1 MKKGVIL
8 VSGGADS
15 ATLLAI
21 AKSQGFELYAMS
33 FSYNQRH
40 SYELQMAKALTKD
53 IVTDHIFVNI
63 DPQIF
68 AGSSLT
74 DKTLSIEHFTE
85 LPDKLNSAPS
95 TYVPARNTLFLSY
108 GLSYAE
114 SIGAA
119 AIFIGIHAQ
128 DAPYPDC
135 RPEFRQQFQQLIN
148 VATSTQP
155 SIQLHTP
162 LLELSKAQII
172 ATGLK
177 LGVDY
182 SRTISCYNPNTN
194 HASCAKCL
202 ACVTRLDAFAKNQ
215 VVDPVKYL
223 SHGPNSLC

>member
-21 AKSQGFELYAMS
+21 ARSQDFELYAMS

-40 SYELQMAKALTKD
+40 SYELEMAKTLTKGVVKNH
-53 IVTDHIFVNI
+53 IVINI
-63 DPQIF
+63 DSEIF

-74 DKTLSIEHFTE
+74 DKALSVEKFTE
-85 LPDKLNSAPS
+85 LPDQLNNAPS

-114 SIGAA
+114 SIGAEG
-119 AIFIGIHAQ
+119 IFIGIHAQ

-135 RPEFRQQFQQLIN
+135 RAEFREKFQQLIN
-148 VATSTQP
+148 VATAAQP

-162 LLELSKAQII
+162 LLEMSKAQII
-172 ATGLK
+172 AAGLK

-182 SRTISCYNPNTN
+182 SRTISCYDPDIN
-194 HASCAKCL
+194 HASCGKCL
-202 ACVTRLDAFAKNQ
+202 ACVTRLDAFAKNG
-215 VVDPVKYL
+215 VTDPIDYY
-223 SHGPNSLC
+223 